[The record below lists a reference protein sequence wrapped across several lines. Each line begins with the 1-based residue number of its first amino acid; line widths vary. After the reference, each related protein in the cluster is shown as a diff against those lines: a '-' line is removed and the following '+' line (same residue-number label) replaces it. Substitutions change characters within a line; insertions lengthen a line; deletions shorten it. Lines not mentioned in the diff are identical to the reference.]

1 MTILIHII
9 KRAIQFYVIYS
20 GKIETCYRGHS
31 YEQQIMETQQPP
43 PPQIVTSPLLHNI
56 QDLLM
61 RKLEVEGE
69 QKMKLLELKIY
80 DNYPQEYIDELD
92 KIIAS
97 GEREFERVMG
107 RKMTAMER
115 RKIYG

>member
-1 MTILIHII
+1 MTILIHIR
-9 KRAIQFYVIYS
+9 KKALQFYVIYS
-20 GKIETCYRGHS
+20 GKIETYYRGHS

-43 PPQIVTSPLLHNI
+43 PQIVTSPLLHNL

-69 QKMKLLELKIY
+69 QKMKLPELKVY

>member
-1 MTILIHII
+1 
-9 KRAIQFYVIYS
+9 
-20 GKIETCYRGHS
+20 
-31 YEQQIMETQQPP
+31 METKNP
-43 PPQIVTSPLLHNI
+43 VYDDDRLL
-56 QDLLM
+56 QSLM
-61 RKLEVEGE
+61 RKLEVEGS
-69 QKMKLLELKIY
+69 QKMKLLELKVY

-107 RKMTAMER
+107 RKMTVMER